1 MGVKVTNNAYGT
13 LSAGISTSDT
23 TITLDSGQGARF
35 PTLGAGDYFFAT
47 LIDTSNNLEI
57 VKVTARSSDSMTV
70 TRGQDNTT
78 ATAFAIGDRFE
89 LRPVAALFED
99 IINNANVDGI
109 SSSSTSGTALT
120 IDSSNNLTASGTV
133 TIDGGGDDLGSDTAA
148 LTISSGYIN
157 ITHDE
162 GLIAFDNKLKTIT
175 SNDGFG
181 NFNIS
186 YGVDDDGLAV
196 TGDNTT
202 AGSARLEWE
211 GADAAGKFHLGVSD
225 TDNSD
230 GDTVYYDSALR
241 IAAGKNGL
249 TWGYGD
255 TNATAPS
262 AVNTSVSDVFHSNN
276 AGQCVAWAA
285 FEQKGTHSFIDS
297 FGFSGISDQGTGL
310 SRLTF
315 SSARPNDTYAVVSAE
330 NGQNDSGV
338 AGGPF
343 ANTNGRPG
351 NSSYTD
357 YESRTY
363 SNSSA
368 DKYYVGLAVF
378 DNGGT

>member
-1 MGVKVTNNAYGT
+1 MGVKVTNNAFGT
-13 LSAGISTSDT
+13 LSAGINTSDT

-35 PTLGAGDYFFAT
+35 PTLGAGDYFFGT
-47 LIDTSNNLEI
+47 IVDTSNNLEI

-70 TRGQDNTT
+70 VRGQDDTT

-89 LRPVAALFED
+89 LRPTAALFND
-99 IINNANVDGI
+99 IIDNTNVDGI
-109 SSSSTSGTALT
+109 TSNSTSGTALT

-133 TIDGGGDDLGSDTAA
+133 TIDGGGDDFADDTPA
-148 LTISSGYIN
+148 LTITNGYIS
-157 ITHDE
+157 IPHDE
-162 GLIAFDNKLKTIT
+162 GLISFDNKLKTIT
-175 SNDGFG
+175 SNDGQG

-186 YGVDDDGLAV
+186 YGVDDDSIAV
-196 TGDNTT
+196 TGDNST
-202 AGSARLEWE
+202 AGAARIEWE
-211 GADAAGKFHLGVSD
+211 GSNAAGQLHLGVND
-225 TDNSD
+225 TANSD
-230 GDTVYYDSALR
+230 GATVNFTSRLNIRD
-241 IAAGKNGL
+241 GKNGVK
-249 TWGYGD
+249 WYYGGSSGSPSGVS
-255 TNATAPS
+255 TNS
-262 AVNTSVSDVFHSNN
+262 SDIFHSNN

-297 FGFSGISDQGTGL
+297 FGFSGISDQGTGI

-315 SSARPNDTYAVVSAE
+315 SAARPNDTYAVVSAE

-343 ANTNGRPG
+343 ASTNGRPG
-351 NSSYTD
+351 NANYTD

-363 SNSSA
+363 SNTSQ